1 MLHIISSAQAG
12 KELKQ
17 LLLLWPG
24 VGAEMGQ
31 SVQTVPLNPT
41 PLQVLPPLL
50 FMGSASQQPPIS
62 LPSLVSSKATT

>member
-31 SVQTVPLNPT
+31 GVQTVPLNPT
-41 PLQVLPPLL
+41 PLQVLPPLP
-50 FMGSASQQPPIS
+50 FTGSASQQPPIS
-62 LPSLVSSKATT
+62 LPSLVPSKTTT